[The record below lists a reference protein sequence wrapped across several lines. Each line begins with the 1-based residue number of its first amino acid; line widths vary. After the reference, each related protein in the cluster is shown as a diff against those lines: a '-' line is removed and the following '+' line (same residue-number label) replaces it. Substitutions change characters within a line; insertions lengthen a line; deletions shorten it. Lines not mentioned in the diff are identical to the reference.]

1 MINRISREK
10 WNYIINNYFTEYY
23 ENESTKIKR
32 RKMRA
37 MYLTNIDYVKVNPYL
52 TPYTLK
58 RVNLYD
64 NWYINYYNKQNN
76 LNYID

>member
-37 MYLTNIDYVKVNPYL
+37 MYLTNIDYVKVNRYL

-76 LNYID
+76 LN

>member
-1 MINRISREK
+1 
-10 WNYIINNYFTEYY
+10 
-23 ENESTKIKR
+23 
-32 RKMRA
+32 MRA

-76 LNYID
+76 LN